1 MGLTQVS
8 TDGVKNDAITKTKIP
23 ANQIEAS
30 ELADNAV
37 DTNAIANDAITRDK
51 IADDVIASEH
61 FIAGEVDT
69 TALATNAVT
78 TAKIADDA
86 VTADKL
92 ANSINTAIAANT
104 AKDLTAL
111 SASNLTSGT
120 IPDARLP
127 ATLPAISGANLTNL
141 PAGGKVTNLVMNG
154 NFKLAQRGTSHGSS
168 GYRTVDRWKMSAG
181 GASAAL
187 TQSQYGAISG
197 TSPYA
202 EGHHQAYR
210 FLNAGQ
216 NANTAGYVNM
226 QHSIEAQDIV
236 SSGWNYKSSSSY
248 ITLSFWVRGSVTQT
262 YLVSLLTNDGTA
274 REWNHLVSLSAD
286 AWTKVTMTIP
296 GDSNITMN
304 NDNGIGLTL
313 YFHAYLGSDYTSGS
327 TVDQWVNHAGYT
339 SRPDMGAGWWTT
351 SNSTFMLTGVQLEA
365 GNSAS
370 DYAHESFSETLQKC
384 KRYCHVVASQQYS
397 PIGIGFQYYS
407 ATIFIPY
414 GPIDMRTTPTMVA
427 KAGVSGAYLY
437 EKVFSNSPEY
447 HHQIGLDSKTK
458 KDHAMFTMSGDA
470 SKAGDAVRISVH
482 AVTLNN
488 NEPFVYLDAE
498 L

>member
-1 MGLTQVS
+1 VALTKIG
-8 TDGVKNDAITKTKIP
+8 TDGVK
-23 ANQIEAS
+23 
-30 ELADNAV
+30 
-37 DTNAIANDAITRDK
+37 
-51 IADDVIASEH
+51 
-61 FIAGEVDT
+61 
-69 TALATNAVT
+69 
-78 TAKIADDA
+78 DDA
-86 VTADKL
+86 VTTDKL
-92 ANSINTAIAANT
+92 ANAINTERTANT

-120 IPDARLP
+120 VPDARFPATLP
-127 ATLPAISGANLTNL
+127 AASAANLTAVPAANITGTLPAISGANLTNL

-154 NFKLAQRGTSHGSS
+154 NFKLAQRATSHGSS

-210 FLNAGQ
+210 FDNAGQ
-216 NANTAGYVNM
+216 NANTGAYINM

-274 REWNHLVSLSAD
+274 REWNHLISLSAD

-313 YFHAYLGSDYTSGS
+313 YFHAYLGSDHTSGS
-327 TVDQWVNHAGYT
+327 TVDQWVNHAGST
-339 SRPDMGAGWWTT
+339 SRPDMGSTWWTT
-351 SNSTFMLTGVQLEA
+351 SNATFMLTGVQLEA

-384 KRYCHVVASQQYS
+384 KRYCHVLASSNYS
-397 PIGIGFQYYS
+397 LLGLGLQYYS
-407 ATIFIPY
+407 GYIFIDA
-414 GPIDMRTTPTMVA
+414 GPIDMRVTPTMVA
-427 KAGVSGAYLY
+427 KAGVSGAYVY
-437 EKVFSNSPEY
+437 EKVFGNSPEY
-447 HHQIGLDSKTK
+447 IHQIGFDSKSK
-458 KDHAMFTMSGDA
+458 KDHVMLTMSGNA
-470 SKAGDAVRISVH
+470 SRHGQVVRCSTH
-482 AVTLNN
+482 SVTLNN
-488 NEPFVYLDAE
+488 NEPHVYLDAE